1 MAERN
6 STSKARS
13 GRKLS
18 AVSKERRPRASR
30 TGAQLKDRAARLTLK
45 NSVENARRQLMRAD
59 AVLGC
64 ISFAF
69 MYSDRGEV
77 DVPDYADAV
86 GVARGLVSES
96 IHALDPVSLRLT

>member
-18 AVSKERRPRASR
+18 AVSKESRPRVRR
-30 TGAQLKDRAARLTLK
+30 TRVQLTDRAARLTLK
-45 NSVENARRQLMRAD
+45 NSIETARRQLMRAD

-64 ISFAF
+64 IGFAF
-69 MYSDRGEV
+69 MYSDRGEAG
-77 DVPDYADAV
+77 VPDYADAV